1 MQSALHDR
9 SCPGSGSV
17 EGMINLFKN
26 FSLGVT
32 TKHLGGGGK
41 SMMKVS

>member
-1 MQSALHDR
+1 MRDR

-17 EGMINLFKN
+17 KGLIDLFKK
-26 FSLGVT
+26 FLLGVA
-32 TKHLGGGGK
+32 KAFGLRREVK